1 MNTIVIK
8 PKSKANF
15 DLLISLVKRLGEKMN
30 VVNDK
35 ILSEALFVA
44 EIEAGIKAGLLD
56 KSEKAAFLKEI
67 KEKSKTASSTKA

>member
-30 VVNDK
+30 LVNDK
-35 ILSEALFVA
+35 VLSEALFAA
-44 EIEAGIKAGLLD
+44 EIEAGIKGGLLD
-56 KSEKAAFLKEI
+56 KTEKTAFLNEI
-67 KEKSKTASSTKA
+67 KLKPKA

>member
-35 ILSEALFVA
+35 VLSEALFVG
-44 EIEAGIKAGLLD
+44 EIEAGIKEGLLN
-56 KSEKAAFLKEI
+56 KTEKNAFLNEI
-67 KEKSKTASSTKA
+67 KLKAKGKA

>member
-1 MNTIVIK
+1 MDTIVVK

-44 EIEAGIKAGLLD
+44 EIEAGIKGGLLN
-56 KSEKAAFLKEI
+56 KTEKTAFLNEI
-67 KEKSKTASSTKA
+67 KLKAKT